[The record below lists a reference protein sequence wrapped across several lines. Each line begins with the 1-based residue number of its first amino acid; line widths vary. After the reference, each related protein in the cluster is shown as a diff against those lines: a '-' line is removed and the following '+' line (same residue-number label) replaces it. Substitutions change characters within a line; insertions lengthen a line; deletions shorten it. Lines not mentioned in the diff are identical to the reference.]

1 MRISRHLLIFLIILS
16 LRRSA
21 WGVFQNT
28 LLVTQSRQRKAIKP
42 KCKGQGRN
50 AKGVGNLGPKE
61 GKIAKHQKGKAKFKC
76 YGYGKKDHFMSALS
90 QRRYPFSTTLL
101 LLMFAHMFLLLKL
114 FLGGL

>member
-1 MRISRHLLIFLIILS
+1 MLFRSLIFLIILS

-76 YGYGKKDHFMSALS
+76 YGYDKKDHFMSALS
-90 QRRYPFSTTLL
+90 QRMYPFSTTLL